1 MNKLITVFTICLF
14 FMVLE
19 LHADSALF
27 INSTPSRAE
36 IVIDD
41 SNVVQKT
48 PALLRNL
55 SPGTHIIELSVSGYK
70 TVHVDLE
77 LKKDEILIIDPTLE
91 YQYIPMIFPTYND
104 IRINEESNNR
114 NMLLLEDGTYSFN
127 MNPGQISVT
136 PIYPGQRIINGLNI
150 SIPIL
155 TAFSGVLTVNEIYNP
170 GNTDGNL
177 SVFTISSFGISAALI
192 VTDIILYFLRNRFY
206 KNYSAPEVSIE
217 SEYPEELFETAEEMF
232 AAGKLDTSLY
242 YLNKILNRF
251 PFSDIYPD
259 TLYKA
264 ARIKI
269 IKGENDS
276 AELMLKTLIQEYPL
290 PDFYNFALK
299 SLADIYYQNGKY
311 RESLDQLDLIIFMEA
326 GFSREEI
333 DLQRY
338 KILNKWY
345 ETDSSLY
352 VQLKKQLKSI
362 VNQYTNSP
370 YYNFYVEMLLELNE
384 NYNDSSVQ

>member
-36 IVIDD
+36 IVIDS

-70 TVHVDLE
+70 TVHLDLE

-104 IRINEESNNR
+104 IRINEESNSR

-136 PIYPGQRIINGLNI
+136 PIYPGQRVINGLNI

-155 TAFSGVLTVNEIYNP
+155 TAFSGVLAVNEIYNP

-192 VTDIILYFLRNRFY
+192 VTDMILYFLRNRFY
-206 KNYSAPEVSIE
+206 KNYSAPEVSME
-217 SEYPEELFETAEEMF
+217 SEYPEELFATAEEMF

-299 SLADIYYQNGKY
+299 SLADIYYHNGKY
-311 RESLDQLDLIIFMEA
+311 RESLDQLNLILFMEH
-326 GFSREEI
+326 GFTTEEI

-338 KILNKWY
+338 KILKKWS
-345 ETDSSLY
+345 ETDSDRYTELKTHMEY
-352 VQLKKQLKSI
+352 MVQT
-362 VNQYTNSP
+362 YTNSSH
-370 YYNFYVEMLLELNE
+370 NNSYVRILSEILS
-384 NYNDSSVQ
+384 Y